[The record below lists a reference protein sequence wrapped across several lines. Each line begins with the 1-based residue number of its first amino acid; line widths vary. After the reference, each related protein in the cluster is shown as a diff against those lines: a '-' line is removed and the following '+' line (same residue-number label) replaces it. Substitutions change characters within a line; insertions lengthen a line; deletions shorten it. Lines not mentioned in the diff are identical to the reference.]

1 MNPIVATHAQNSSER
16 PIGANTTKTNA
27 IPNGAAKGIS
37 ARNISVPS
45 LGRAIIACATS
56 KIRSIAA
63 PKSDTAIIALA
74 LITATAQP
82 ATARDL
88 TVGAGQVFP
97 TFAAAMAQAKPFDH
111 IRLAL
116 GRHAD
121 CASITTDDLT
131 IEGAGPADAVVLDG
145 VACEGKGAFV
155 VHANRI
161 TIRDMTLTNIR
172 VPNGNG
178 AGIRP
183 EGIDLLV
190 ERVRFIDNENGILA
204 APSQNSTI
212 IVRDSVFERNGVC
225 NPLCAHGIYVNA
237 LGLLRVERSR
247 FFETMVGHHIKS
259 RGARTEVI
267 DCDLADGALG
277 TSSYQIDLP
286 NGGALVARGNRI
298 QKGPRSGNPGSV
310 IILGE
315 EGVTQK
321 AGEILVE
328 GNTLVVDGLE
338 GVAFVRNAT
347 GVPAVVRGNVVPLG
361 VVALVGAGTVR

>member
-1 MNPIVATHAQNSSER
+1 M
-16 PIGANTTKTNA
+16 
-27 IPNGAAKGIS
+27 
-37 ARNISVPS
+37 
-45 LGRAIIACATS
+45 
-56 KIRSIAA
+56 
-63 PKSDTAIIALA
+63 
-74 LITATAQP
+74 
-82 ATARDL
+82 
-88 TVGAGQVFP
+88 GAGQE
-97 TFAAAMAQAKPFDH
+97 FASLAPALAEARPGDR
-111 IRLAL
+111 IRIAP
-116 GRHAD
+116 GRHRD
-121 CASITTDDLT
+121 CGVIRTDDLV
-131 IEGAGPADAVVLDG
+131 ISGMGPAESVVFDG
-145 VACEGKGAFV
+145 VACEGKAAFV
-155 VHANRI
+155 VKAARV
-161 TIRDMTLTNIR
+161 TLRDMTLTHVR
-172 VPNGNG
+172 VPSGNG

-183 EGIDLLV
+183 EGVDLTV

-204 APSQNSTI
+204 APSPTSTI

-237 LGLLRVERSR
+237 LALLRVERSR

-328 GNTLVVDGLE
+328 GNTVVVDGLE

-347 GVPAVVRGNVVPLG
+347 GVPAVLRGNGVPLG
-361 VVALVGAGTVR
+361 VVALVGAGAVR